1 MRKPAQHGRLTVTIL
16 FTVLLMTLAAAATA
30 AIKSADGITTGN
42 ISSRSFKCSANGS
55 SSTNSTTLNAASLH
69 DTNDDSP
76 VIQSAIDAAS
86 QRGGGA
92 VTLPA
97 GTFVVDSTL
106 VLRDNVELTGVGPAT
121 VIKAGPDFL
130 SAQGPGGGYPLIT
143 TAGAS
148 DTTIA
153 DLTADQSGNTL
164 DGNVFA
170 RLAGYVIEGLDS
182 HNVMVNGVYVRN
194 PFTYSIAMVQ
204 TTDFCVENCNTKA
217 GTSGDDR
224 YSQLDGIHILD
235 SSSGQVIDNVVQAGD
250 DGLAAH
256 TIGAPVHDILYA
268 NNKVYGGRGEAGLQ
282 LAVGEFPIYNI
293 QIVNN
298 DFYGSLYGIHTGY
311 YSNDSASVHNISI
324 FGNFIHGLS
333 QGQRFP
339 AIDIYGFDHANSIN
353 NVVANNNR
361 ICSAGS
367 IEVQGG
373 PGNTITGT
381 VGC

>member
-1 MRKPAQHGRLTVTIL
+1 MRRLAQHGRLTITIL
-16 FTVLLMTLAAAATA
+16 CTVLLMTLAAAATA
-30 AIKSADGITTGN
+30 AIKSADGITMGN
-42 ISSRSFKCSANGS
+42 VSLGSFKCSAHGS
-55 SSTNSTTLNAASLH
+55 SATNQITLNAASLH
-69 DTNDDSP
+69 DTSDDSP
-76 VIQSAIDAAS
+76 VIQNAIDAAS
-86 QRGGGA
+86 QQGGGT

-106 VLRDNVELTGVGPAT
+106 VLRDNVQLTGVGPAT

-130 SAQGPGGGYPLIT
+130 SAEGPGGGYPLIT
-143 TAGAS
+143 TAGVS
-148 DTTIA
+148 DATIA

-182 HNVMVNGVYVRN
+182 HNVVINGVYVRN

-217 GTSGDDR
+217 GTSDR

-256 TIGAPVHDILYA
+256 SIGAPVHDILYA

-282 LAVGEFPIYNI
+282 LAVGDFPIYNI

-311 YSNDSASVHNISI
+311 YSNAGVSVHNISI
-324 FGNFIHGLS
+324 FGNYIHDLS
-333 QGQRFP
+333 QGRRFP
-339 AIDIYGFDHANSIN
+339 AIDIYGFGSADSIN
-353 NVVANNNR
+353 NVAANNNR
-361 ICSAGS
+361 ICRAGS

-373 PGNTITGT
+373 PGNTVTGT
-381 VGC
+381 TGC